1 MLLFELP
8 FVLACLL
15 PTAIVIV
22 VNGFARANHRSTVI
36 SSQQNSIPP
45 RLGGESAS
53 RRKHSFSWRMES
65 RSRERGNAK
74 ARVVGAVI
82 GMNEVV
88 EGVRDGKKSSRNP
101 GSAPLRLGNDVTKFR
116 LGATEVNRY
125 LLPSRR
131 VRIRVCV
138 RVCVYARPQPHL
150 ASIATIFPP
159 LFFFVHVERKV
170 RLRIQHAVAIRGVA
184 SRFVTLGKLKFPT
197 LFLSLSPHLPSLSLP
212 LPALFPSTSFPPLLP
227 RSFRKT
233 FRSHWDKSI
242 FQLLKLIEYR
252 F

>member
-1 MLLFELP
+1 M
-8 FVLACLL
+8 
-15 PTAIVIV
+15 
-22 VNGFARANHRSTVI
+22 
-36 SSQQNSIPP
+36 
-45 RLGGESAS
+45 
-53 RRKHSFSWRMES
+53 
-65 RSRERGNAK
+65 
-74 ARVVGAVI
+74 
-82 GMNEVV
+82 
-88 EGVRDGKKSSRNP
+88 
-101 GSAPLRLGNDVTKFR
+101 
-116 LGATEVNRY
+116 
-125 LLPSRR
+125 
-131 VRIRVCV
+131 

-212 LPALFPSTSFPPLLP
+212 IPALFPSTSFPPLLA

-252 F
+252 FWCSLEQSAPCCIRWCYTSWNVIIVPTNFPTYAFSTARSKLVIII

>member
-131 VRIRVCV
+131 VR
-138 RVCVYARPQPHL
+138 VCVYTRPQPHL

-212 LPALFPSTSFPPLLP
+212 PPPPSALFPSTSFPPLLA

>member
-138 RVCVYARPQPHL
+138 C
-150 ASIATIFPP
+150 ASTTTPRFDSHD
-159 LFFFVHVERKV
+159 LSSSFF
-170 RLRIQHAVAIRGVA
+170 LRTRRAKSAVTNSTCRGNSWRREPFCHPRQIEISDA
-184 SRFVTLGKLKFPT
+184 
-197 LFLSLSPHLPSLSLP
+197 LSLP
-212 LPALFPSTSFPPLLP
+212 FSPFTLSFPPPPPPPSALFPSTSFPPLLA